1 MGFLELF
8 NEMMNNL
15 LLIILAVPNFMNN
28 SGSLLSLECLHCY
41 FIEESFLNS
50 IGHL

>member
-15 LLIILAVPNFMNN
+15 LLIFLVVPNFMNN
-28 SGSLLSLECLHCY
+28 SESLLSLEYLHCY
-41 FIEESFLNS
+41 FIKESFLNS
-50 IGHL
+50 IGHP